1 MDPTSNV
8 HGFTCL
14 EVALKSILT
23 KITVLYNHNLN
34 IDLNYSTEKN
44 KKTKCVH
51 NQEYLK
57 TCSCKSLVW

>member
-34 IDLNYSTEKN
+34 IYLNLNYSTEKN
-44 KKTKCVH
+44 KMCP
-51 NQEYLK
+51 
-57 TCSCKSLVW
+57 